1 MKAWPNDK
9 WTKVNDEQRTLRVDL
24 NHLYTRR
31 YSMASRAV
39 LKVLYIP
46 TTDLERNVRI
56 SILHLPSQNSTTS
69 PLQVQLCA
77 TISFWNTAA
86 KDTILMLYSNP
97 TLCCFVTAPSTRVV
111 VREHC

>member
-1 MKAWPNDK
+1 
-9 WTKVNDEQRTLRVDL
+9 L

-56 SILHLPSQNSTTS
+56 SILHLPSQKLNN
-69 PLQVQLCA
+69 
-77 TISFWNTAA
+77 IAA
-86 KDTILMLYSNP
+86 ASSALRHNIVL
-97 TLCCFVTAPSTRVV
+97 
-111 VREHC
+111 EHRS